1 MVLTTG
7 LAGLLTLPRT
17 ITDMDGAEF
26 ALIAARGGIAH
37 PPGYPLYS
45 AMLRGWH
52 EAFARW
58 FASGDVT
65 APGVLAVMSVAMS
78 MATAWLIW
86 AGITTVQNRPRLAA
100 AATLIVMLAS
110 PVWRASTGLE
120 PFALNDLMGAGLMFV
135 AASSLAGRK
144 GLGFATGMVFG
155 LAFCNHHSLAFA
167 FPLALPA
174 LALAAPST
182 LTILARKN
190 LRSNLTGAA
199 GGFILGLL
207 PLVWFATQ
215 RNNTAG
221 FVWGDWSDFLL
232 RLDNH
237 LFRRDYGTLSLRAG
251 ADGGWLSGPLFMLK
265 VYGQSLSWIWLA
277 VAILG
282 GFSAIGAIGKVNRD
296 RRINAFRKFEWA
308 CLAAFLS
315 TGIVMPTLF
324 RMEAA
329 SDTVEIMQRFGALP
343 LIFLAPAIASGL
355 TRLQARLPANLPV
368 RWHHAPAATLILV
381 IGLHGLLQFKT
392 SNRRLE
398 TLADTHLNASLAALQ
413 QVLNSPGSASPKK
426 SQAKS
431 QMKSPWIVTNT
442 DLDFFGFTYK
452 TAAMTPKPVV
462 IQTGLWPSLWYRRQS
477 LKFITESGVQLSP
490 EAAALLLTPLAPDED
505 FKILQKILFAA
516 LREHRLFLSAGV
528 FPGMTALIDTSYPVA
543 SFIQPVAAGNEAEM
557 PPHLAMIRI
566 NEHFSQPVL
575 AALEGNMWRTYWE
588 HYSLDGWR
596 RTWTALAAASESTA
610 DSAALKICT
619 ETMKKL
625 GPASGPDTQQVP

>member
-86 AGITTVQNRPRLAA
+86 VGITTVQNRPRLAA

-120 PFALNDLMGAGLMFV
+120 PFALNDLMGAGLMFL

-144 GLGFATGMVFG
+144 GLAFPTGMVFG

-174 LALAAPST
+174 LALAAPSA
-182 LTILARKN
+182 LTILERTH
-190 LRSNLTGAA
+190 LRSNLTTAA

-221 FVWGDWSDFLL
+221 FVWGDWSDFLS

-237 LFRRDYGTLSLRAG
+237 LFRRNYGTLSLKAG

-277 VAILG
+277 VAIWG
-282 GFSAIGAIGKVNRD
+282 GFSG
-296 RRINAFRKFEWA
+296 INAFRKFEWA

-315 TGIVMPTLF
+315 TGIVMPMLF

-329 SDTVEIMQRFGALP
+329 SDTAEIMRRFGALP
-343 LIFLAPAIASGL
+343 LIFLAPAIAIGL
-355 TRLQARLPANLPV
+355 ARLQARLPANLPV
-368 RWHHAPAATLILV
+368 RWHHAPAATLIIV

-398 TLADTHLNASLAALQ
+398 TLADTHLSASLAALQ
-413 QVLNSPGSASPKK
+413 QVVMSPRSASPQK

-431 QMKSPWIVTNT
+431 QAKSPWIVTNT

-452 TAAMTPKPVV
+452 TATMMPKPVV

-477 LKFITESGVQLSP
+477 LKFLAESGVQISP

-516 LREHRLFLSAGV
+516 LRDHRLFLSAGV
-528 FPGMTALIDTSYPVA
+528 FPGMNALIDTSYPVA
-543 SFIQPVAAGNEAEM
+543 SFIQPIAAGNEAEM
-557 PPHLAMIRI
+557 PPHSAMIRI

-575 AALEGNMWRTYWE
+575 AALEGNTWQTYWE

-610 DSAALKICT
+610 DSAELKICT
-619 ETMKKL
+619 DTIKKL
-625 GPASGPDTQQVP
+625 GPASGPDTQQIP